1 MKKISLAVAVFCL
14 FNVVLAKA
22 QKIAEGKLTYE
33 ISFPDMEVDEQT
45 KSMMPT
51 ESVIY
56 FKDNLMRME
65 MKMMGM
71 STVVIGNQKDKSAI
85 TLMDMMGNKYAIKMT
100 AEEIEK
106 EKSKVNSPKYDV
118 KLTDETKVIAGYKC
132 KKAIASTK
140 DGNEIVIFYTSEI
153 AAKNQSFNDQYKG
166 VDGFPMEYQM
176 TQNGMN
182 MKLVAKS
189 VSREKVDDSKFTIP
203 PDYKI
208 TTKEE
213 LAKMFGGH

>member
-1 MKKISLAVAVFCL
+1 MKKLSIILAVIGM
-14 FNVVLAKA
+14 FNVIHVQA
-22 QKIAEGKLTYE
+22 QKLTDWKIVYE
-33 ISFPDMEVDEQT
+33 ITFPDMEVDEQT

-56 FKDNLMRME
+56 IKENFLRME
-65 MKMMGM
+65 MKMMCM
-71 STVVIGNQKDKSAI
+71 STVVISNQKDKSAT
-85 TLMDMMGNKYAIKMT
+85 TLMDMMGNKYAVKMT

-106 EKSKVNSPKYDV
+106 EKAKMNTPKYDT

-140 DGNEIVIFYTSEI
+140 DGNDMVIYYTNDIV
-153 AAKNQSFNDQYKG
+153 AKNQNFSDQYKG
-166 VDGFPMEYQM
+166 VEGFPMEYQM
-176 TQNGMN
+176 SQNGMN
-182 MKLVAKS
+182 MKLLAKS
-189 VSREKVDDSKFTIP
+189 VSKEKVDDAKFVIP
-203 PDYKI
+203 SDYKL